1 MDQSKLSKSK
11 WTGLQ
16 TVESALEELKKFS
29 LTALTAQ
36 TVEFMVSNVAYRAT
50 VYKTGTAI
58 LQYVV
63 QWSPAGTNLIGKKS
77 VWNA

>member
-1 MDQSKLSKSK
+1 MYEYKQLG
-11 WTGLQ
+11 T
-16 TVESALEELKKFS
+16 LEELKIVP
-29 LTALTAQ
+29 LLPWLAQTAQ